1 MKDFGYKT
9 NGKSRFKGFAVFLG
23 IIIIIVALTYG
34 IYKLFFIQAPLIEG
48 TESFNLLPANKT
60 ITLKTKNLKS
70 IDIFIAQNSKQAV
83 LLKDTSKSPEKTYTL
98 TIKPKDLGLTDG
110 PANVTVNAA
119 SGIFKKAV
127 YEINTIID
135 TVPPRLEVLKAPEF
149 IDQGGAGFAI
159 LRAEDADSVFVRLDG
174 YIFRAFKTAPGA
186 DLSVRPASPASLRGE
201 QSGSKSMSNYLV
213 LFAVPFDAKE
223 SSVLSVVAEDSAGN
237 QKSTALPTRLK
248 IKKFTTS
255 NINIDDSFIN
265 KVIYPLL
272 NETDASDPVSA
283 FKKINEDWRK
293 INVSRL
299 IEISRKTEPK
309 ILWEGSFLQTKNSKV
324 MASYGDIRNFFYK
337 GQFISKSV
345 HLGYDLAS
353 TANALVE
360 AANSG
365 IIRFAGDLGIYGNTV
380 VIDHGLG
387 LMSIYGHLS
396 MITAKEGQEVAKGD
410 VIGKTGSTGLAGGD
424 HLHFGILIHGY
435 ETSPLYWWDLHW
447 IKVNIL
453 DYL

>member
-9 NGKSRFKGFAVFLG
+9 NKKSRFKGFAVFIG
-23 IIIIIVALTYG
+23 IIIIITALTYG

-48 TESFNLLPANKT
+48 TESFNLLSANKT

-70 IDIFIAQNSKQAV
+70 IDIFITQNSKQAV
-83 LLKDTSKSPEKTYTL
+83 LLKDISKSPEKIYTL
-98 TIKPKDLGLTDG
+98 NIKPKDLGLTDG

-119 SGIFKKAV
+119 SGIFKKAI

-135 TVPPRLEVLKAPEF
+135 TVPPRIEVLKAPEF

-174 YIFRAFKTAPGA
+174 YTFKAFKTPPGA
-186 DLSVRPASPASLRGE
+186 
-201 QSGSKSMSNYLV
+201 GSKSMSNYLV
-213 LFAVPFDAKE
+213 LFAVPFDSKE
-223 SSVLSVVAEDSAGN
+223 SSVLSAVAEDSAGN

-248 IKKFTTS
+248 TKKFTTS
-255 NINIDDSFIN
+255 SINIDDSFIN

-272 NETDASDPVSA
+272 NEPDASAKSDPVSA

-293 INVSRL
+293 INVSKL

-309 ILWEGSFLQTKNSKV
+309 ILWTGSFLQMKNTKV
-324 MASYGDIRNFFYK
+324 MASYGDIRNFSYK

-353 TANALVE
+353 TANSPVE

-365 IIRFAGDLGIYGNTV
+365 IIKFAGDLGIYGNAI

-396 MITAKEGQEVAKGD
+396 MITVKEGQEVAKGD

-453 DYL
+453 DYLG

>member
-9 NGKSRFKGFAVFLG
+9 NGKSRIKGFAVFLG
-23 IIIIIVALTYG
+23 IIIIILALTYG

-48 TESFNLLPANKT
+48 TESFNLLSANKT

-70 IDIFIAQNSKQAV
+70 IDIFITQNSKQTV
-83 LLKDTSKSPEKTYTL
+83 LLKDTSKNPEKTYTL

-149 IDQGGAGFAI
+149 IDQGGAGFAV

-186 DLSVRPASPASLRGE
+186 D
-201 QSGSKSMSNYLV
+201 SKSMSNYLV

-223 SSVLSVVAEDSAGN
+223 SSVLSAVAEDSAGN

-248 IKKFTTS
+248 TKKFITS
-255 NINIDDSFIN
+255 GINIDDSFIN

-272 NETDASDPVSA
+272 NEPDASDPVSS

-396 MITAKEGQEVAKGD
+396 MITAKEGQEVTKGD

-447 IKVNIL
+447 IKVNVL
-453 DYL
+453 DYLG

>member
-9 NGKSRFKGFAVFLG
+9 NGKSRMKSFAVFLG

-48 TESFNLLPANKT
+48 TESFNLLSANKT

-70 IDIFIAQNSKQAV
+70 IDIFITQNSKQAV
-83 LLKDTSKSPEKTYTL
+83 LLKDTSKNPEKTYTL

-159 LRAEDADSVFVRLDG
+159 LRAENADSVFVRLDG

-186 DLSVRPASPASLRGE
+186 D
-201 QSGSKSMSNYLV
+201 SKSMSNYLV

-223 SSVLSVVAEDSAGN
+223 SSVLSAVAEDSAGN

-272 NETDASDPVSA
+272 NEPDASAKSDPVSA

-293 INVSRL
+293 INVSKL

-309 ILWEGSFLQTKNSKV
+309 ILWTGSFLQTKNSKV

-337 GQFISKSV
+337 GQLISKSV
-345 HLGYDLAS
+345 HLGYDMAS
-353 TANALVE
+353 TENALVE

-365 IIRFAGDLGIYGNTV
+365 IIRFTGDLGIYGNTV

-396 MITAKEGQEVAKGD
+396 MITAKEGQKVAKGD

-424 HLHFGILIHGY
+424 HL
-435 ETSPLYWWDLHW
+435 
-447 IKVNIL
+447 
-453 DYL
+453 

>member
-1 MKDFGYKT
+1 
-9 NGKSRFKGFAVFLG
+9 
-23 IIIIIVALTYG
+23 
-34 IYKLFFIQAPLIEG
+34 
-48 TESFNLLPANKT
+48 
-60 ITLKTKNLKS
+60 
-70 IDIFIAQNSKQAV
+70 
-83 LLKDTSKSPEKTYTL
+83 
-98 TIKPKDLGLTDG
+98 

-159 LRAEDADSVFVRLDG
+159 LRAENADSVFVRLDG

-186 DLSVRPASPASLRGE
+186 D
-201 QSGSKSMSNYLV
+201 SKSMSNYLV

-223 SSVLSVVAEDSAGN
+223 SSVLSAVAEDSAGN

-272 NETDASDPVSA
+272 NEPDASAKSDPVSA

-293 INVSRL
+293 INVSKL

-324 MASYGDIRNFFYK
+324 MASYGDSRNFFYK
-337 GQFISKSV
+337 EQLISKSV

-353 TANALVE
+353 TANAPVE

-365 IIRFAGDLGIYGNTV
+365 IIRFTGDLGIYGNTV

-396 MITAKEGQEVAKGD
+396 MITAKEGQKVAKGD

-453 DYL
+453 DYLG

>member
-9 NGKSRFKGFAVFLG
+9 NRKSRMKGFAVFLG
-23 IIIIIVALTYG
+23 IIIIILALTCG

-48 TESFNLLPANKT
+48 IESFNLLPANKT

-98 TIKPKDLGLTDG
+98 TIKPKALGLTDG

-135 TVPPRLEVLKAPEF
+135 TVPPGLEVLKAPEF
-149 IDQGGAGFAI
+149 IDQGGAGFAV
-159 LRAEDADSVFVRLDG
+159 LSAEDADSIFVRLDG

-186 DLSVRPASPASLRGE
+186 DLPVR
-201 QSGSKSMSNYLV
+201 QSGSKSISNYLV
-213 LFAVPFDAKE
+213 FFAVPFDAKE
-223 SSVLSVVAEDSAGN
+223 SSVLSAVAEDSAGN
-237 QKSTALPTRLK
+237 QKSIALPTRLK
-248 IKKFTTS
+248 TKKFITS
-255 NINIDDSFIN
+255 GINIDDSFIN

-272 NETDASDPVSA
+272 NETDASDSVST

-309 ILWEGSFLQTKNSKV
+309 ILWTGSFLQTKNSKV

-353 TANALVE
+353 TANAPVE

-396 MITAKEGQEVAKGD
+396 MITAKVGQEVAKGD
-410 VIGKTGSTGLAGGD
+410 AIGKTGSTGLAGGD

-453 DYL
+453 DYLGE